1 MTGTHRGLGFCGQH
15 NNEVIMKS
23 FKVEINYGRKC
34 PAFETTV
41 QAPNEAIAA
50 IQAKVLAKMS
60 GWSEAVKKITVKGA

>member
-1 MTGTHRGLGFCGQH
+1 MNTY
-15 NNEVIMKS
+15 N
-23 FKVEINYGRKC
+23 VEINYGRKA
-34 PAFETTV
+34 PAFATTV